1 MHMTNFWEFNLGHLL
16 TIFGGVISIAVVWQK
31 LRDQVEDVSG
41 RIRKQE
47 NELDEITRMGLLTT
61 INQHE
66 RRIGGIEDA
75 VRDIGAIQTDIRW
88 IKERLNRAP

>member
-31 LRDQVEDVSG
+31 LRDQVEDVST
-41 RIRKQE
+41 RIHKQE

-88 IKERLNRAP
+88 IKERLNRP

>member
-16 TIFGGVISIAVVWQK
+16 TIFGGVVSIAIVWQK
-31 LRDQVEDVSG
+31 LRDQVDDVST
-41 RIRKQE
+41 RIHKQE

-88 IKERLNRAP
+88 IKERLNRP